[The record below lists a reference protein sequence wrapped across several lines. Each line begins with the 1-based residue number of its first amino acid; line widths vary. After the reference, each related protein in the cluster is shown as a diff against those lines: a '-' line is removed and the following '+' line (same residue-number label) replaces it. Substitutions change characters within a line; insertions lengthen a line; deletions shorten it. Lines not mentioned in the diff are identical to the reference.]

1 MINASEKSAFAIT
14 TSKMLSNNTGGN
26 ATTDVPFLLDS
37 VYFEPLRNN
46 KLQYLDREKGAL
58 FKWIQVCMHRQ
69 ESGWVILLI

>member
-14 TSKMLSNNTGGN
+14 TSKMWSNNTGGN

-46 KLQYLDREKGAL
+46 KLQYLDGEQGAF
-58 FKWIQVCMHRQ
+58 FKWIQVCMRRQ
-69 ESGWVILLI
+69 ESG